1 MDRARTM
8 KKPERLTKTRI
19 GNHLRRA
26 KDGDV
31 GMYRNGFKDGVK
43 FAEAYYQI
51 RAVCSES
58 SDAND
63 SGSTQAIAT

>member
-1 MDRARTM
+1 M

-19 GNHLRRA
+19 GNHLRRS

-43 FAEAYYQI
+43 FAEEHYQI
-51 RAVCSES
+51 RSSCES
-58 SDAND
+58 PDEN
-63 SGSTQAIAT
+63 AIKRPQGLVG